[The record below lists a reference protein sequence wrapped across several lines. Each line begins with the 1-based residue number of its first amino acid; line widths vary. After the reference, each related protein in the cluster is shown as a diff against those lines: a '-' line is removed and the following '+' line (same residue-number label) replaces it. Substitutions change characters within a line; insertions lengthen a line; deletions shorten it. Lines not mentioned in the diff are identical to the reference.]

1 MQEYKIILTWEAIYD
16 VTDIADYIEEEFGQ
30 QRADRFQ
37 SDLKEQMQNLGQFS
51 TAFPRTQILYR
62 GYSIHKRSFPP
73 SIIFY
78 IIMEE
83 TKEIHILRVLRH
95 ERDWENILLQRSTY
109 TIITHIQKIQRLS
122 FTDRFIQ
129 KNRNPVPFIHMI
141 PR

>member
-16 VTDIADYIEEEFGQ
+16 VTDIADYIEEEFSQ

-83 TKEIHILRVLRH
+83 TKEIHTLRVLRH
-95 ERDWENILLQRSTY
+95 EQDWENILLQRSTY
-109 TIITHIQKIQRLS
+109 TY
-122 FTDRFIQ
+122 
-129 KNRNPVPFIHMI
+129 PE
-141 PR
+141 

>member
-1 MQEYKIILTWEAIYD
+1 MQEYRIILTWEAIYD

-73 SIIFY
+73 SIFFLY
-78 IIMEE
+78 YNG
-83 TKEIHILRVLRH
+83 
-95 ERDWENILLQRSTY
+95 RDKRDSY
-109 TIITHIQKIQRLS
+109 S
-122 FTDRFIQ
+122 
-129 KNRNPVPFIHMI
+129 PSVAP
-141 PR
+141 

>member
-16 VTDIADYIEEEFGQ
+16 VTDIADYIEEEFSQ

-37 SDLKEQMQNLGQFS
+37 SDLKEQMQNLSQFS

-78 IIMEE
+78 IIMEQ
-83 TKEIHILRVLRH
+83 TKEIHI
-95 ERDWENILLQRSTY
+95 WKMYFSLLTDSIHR
-109 TIITHIQKIQRLS
+109 THLPVSKCG
-122 FTDRFIQ
+122 DRGFHFE
-129 KNRNPVPFIHMI
+129 KKVCP
-141 PR
+141 

>member
-95 ERDWENILLQRSTY
+95 ERDWEKY
-109 TIITHIQKIQRLS
+109 PVAKINLYISRMNTWEPIRDFSERL
-122 FTDRFIQ
+122 
-129 KNRNPVPFIHMI
+129 PF
-141 PR
+141 

>member
-78 IIMEE
+78 IIMEG
-83 TKEIHILRVLRH
+83 KYS
-95 ERDWENILLQRSTY
+95 LQGTTQGRYLTGGVPPV
-109 TIITHIQKIQRLS
+109 
-122 FTDRFIQ
+122 RFS
-129 KNRNPVPFIHMI
+129 M
-141 PR
+141 